1 MKTNKLIYN
10 IVYYIVIALIVVVFV
25 YPFWWMATNSLNNI
39 NEIFGRP
46 TLLPKS
52 WMWSNY
58 VEIFQVQPFARQYMN
73 TIAVALLGTLG
84 NVLIASLSGYA
95 FARLRFPGRSAL
107 FILLLTALMMPI
119 EVTIVPMYFMMNDIG
134 ANDTLVPLILIPI
147 FCSQGAF
154 SAFML
159 RQHFITVP
167 KELEEAA
174 RLDGLRPTGIF
185 FRIMLP
191 ISVPVLSSAAI
202 LAFLSV
208 WNMYLEP
215 LIFVSSVEK
224 YTLPLALSNFND
236 TYGLPQWNLQMAA
249 TTLSVIPVMVF
260 YLIFQNKI
268 SNAMVTSGMK

>member
-1 MKTNKLIYN
+1 MKSKT
-10 IVYYIVIALIVVVFV
+10 IVKKIFYYILIVLICVLFI
-25 YPFWWMATNSLNNI
+25 YPFWWMAVNSLNNI
-39 NEIFGRP
+39 NEIFGKP
-46 TLLPKS
+46 SLLPKS
-52 WMWSNY
+52 WLWSNY
-58 VEIFQVQPFARQYMN
+58 IEIFSVQPFLRQYLN
-73 TIAVALLGTLG
+73 TIFVAMLGTIG
-84 NVLIASLSGYA
+84 NVLISALSGYA
-95 FARLRFPGRSAL
+95 FARLHFPGRSAL

-134 ANDTLVPLILIPI
+134 VNDSLVPLILIPI

-174 RLDGLRPTGIF
+174 RLDGLSSGSIF
-185 FRIMLP
+185 FKIMLP
-191 ISVPVLSSAAI
+191 ISSSVLSSAAI

-215 LIFVSSVEK
+215 LIFVSSIEK

-236 TYGLPQWNLQMAA
+236 SYGLPQWNLQMAA
-249 TTLSVIPVMVF
+249 TTLSVIPVMIV

-268 SNAMVTSGMK
+268 SDAMVSSGLK